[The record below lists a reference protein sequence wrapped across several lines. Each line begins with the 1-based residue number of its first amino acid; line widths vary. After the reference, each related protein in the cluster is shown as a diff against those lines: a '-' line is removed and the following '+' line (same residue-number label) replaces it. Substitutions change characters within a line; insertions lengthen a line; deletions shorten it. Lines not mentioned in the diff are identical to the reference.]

1 MKKLTFYWSTAL
13 LLIFLILSQV
23 KAAPGDDPVTN
34 AAIETVDADAALAAE
49 SEALLVRLA
58 EINEMDKS
66 DLTRAEK
73 RELRKEVRQIDK
85 ALYSNGVGGGG
96 VYLSLGALIVV
107 LLLLILLL

>member
-73 RELRKEVRQIDK
+73 RDLRQEVRQIDK
-85 ALYSNGVGGGG
+85 AMTLNGGG
-96 VYLSLGALIVV
+96 VYLSVGALIIVI
-107 LLLLILLL
+107 LLLILLL